1 MPAWAFGETLVV
13 ISVVGGSTFGLT
25 ERARVSGVGADESD
39 NSNVNLKAQSAL
51 GSQIMLLPQ
60 CSISRQAAELPIQGS
75 IDYVHGPHWRSTS

>member
-39 NSNVNLKAQSAL
+39 NSNVSLKAPVCVGVPDNAL
-51 GSQIMLLPQ
+51 APVFNFTPGSRDPDT
-60 CSISRQAAELPIQGS
+60 R
-75 IDYVHGPHWRSTS
+75 HH